1 MEITRP
7 YDKLYIYLING
18 RVDKDE
24 EVLFGQD
31 FIGTWVEEDS
41 SFLFFSEPADSRV
54 DRLLLSSPDLELAD
68 SFRFTY
74 EEWQG
79 GNIEPIRVGVFLVTP
94 PWISPHDTEGT
105 LIIKLDPGVV
115 FGNCLHP
122 TTRDCLKAISF
133 ASVQKPFRTM
143 IDIGTGT
150 GVLAIAGACL
160 GAYRVLAVDLNP
172 LSVKTAS
179 KNVELNKLDG
189 VVKVEEGRGE
199 DFLDEEADLL
209 VANIHYDVICR
220 LIEKEG
226 FCRKQRVI
234 FSGLLRSQWAE
245 IQVKLALKGFHVVR
259 EWDYNMTWFTAFVSR
274 D

>member
-1 MEITRP
+1 MEIKRP
-7 YDKLYIYLING
+7 YEKLYIYLING
-18 RVDKDE
+18 RVDKTE
-24 EVLFGQD
+24 ESLFGQN
-31 FIGTWVEEDS
+31 FIGTWIEEDS
-41 SFLFFSEPADSRV
+41 SFLFFSEPDDSKI

-68 SFRFTY
+68 KFQFTY

-79 GNIEPIRVGVFLVTP
+79 GNVEPVRVGIFLVTP
-94 PWISPHDTEGT
+94 PWMRPCNEEGMLT
-105 LIIKLDPGVV
+105 IQLDPGVV

-133 ASVQKPFRTM
+133 ANVQKPFKSM
-143 IDIGTGT
+143 IDLGTGT

-189 VVKVEEGRGE
+189 IVKVKEGRAE
-199 DFLDEEADLL
+199 DFLNEEADLV

-220 LIEKEG
+220 LIEEEG
-226 FCRKQRVI
+226 FCRKQGAV

-245 IQVKLALKGFHVVR
+245 IQTKLVSKGFHVIR
-259 EWDYNMTWFTAFVSR
+259 EWDYNMTWFTAFVAR
-274 D
+274 F